1 MRDYKAMEY
10 KPTMKDVE
18 KLLSQAVR
26 YRRLAKEN
34 TDRRTVDAL
43 SNISNESED
52 KATMLKALLE
62 KMSNILNP
70 RDD

>member
-1 MRDYKAMEY
+1 MDH

-43 SNISNESED
+43 SNLSNESED
-52 KATMLKALLE
+52 KATILKALLE

-70 RDD
+70 RDN

>member
-1 MRDYKAMEY
+1 MDH

-43 SNISNESED
+43 SNLWNESE
-52 KATMLKALLE
+52 E
-62 KMSNILNP
+62 KLQY
-70 RDD
+70 

>member
-1 MRDYKAMEY
+1 MSH

-18 KLLSQAVR
+18 ELLIQAVR

-43 SNISNESED
+43 SNLSNESED
-52 KATMLKALLE
+52 KATRLKALLE
-62 KMSNILNP
+62 RMGNLLNP
-70 RDD
+70 RAD